1 MNQVALSDPGHVM
14 SCENVAVELRLA
26 LAAVESPDLYLA
38 DEFLALGTF
47 FTCIKFIYTYHGIAK

>member
-1 MNQVALSDPGHVM
+1 M